1 MDSNKKKALRNKL
14 FRHLDGIVIAP
25 TAYALKTHGIT
36 DYLIERKRVSL
47 DELIKTFNA
56 NGGYLNVAL
65 RGLCS
70 QGWLSQIV
78 NNVNNTVHFK
88 VNEQS
93 ESAFKQFH
101 LYEDVVR
108 LLKMSEKYH
117 PRKFEIEPF
126 LELEKIY
133 NSFKDIKSNKALNN
147 ELDKDINN
155 QIRLHVEG
163 IIVGPTTVYL
173 GIKSMFHKYFM
184 ENRFKPE
191 EFHENHEYF
200 ERLLNILTDLG
211 WFEVENVGTYKF
223 TEYGLFFAK
232 RATAYGVTIS
242 YLPTL
247 RKLEELLFGNA
258 LILRNNSKESTE
270 LHVDREMNVWG
281 SGGAHSSYFKILDK
295 VIIDV
300 FNKPIDEQPKGIL
313 DMGCGNG
320 AFIKHLFTVIQN
332 NTLRGEM
339 LDEYPLQ
346 LIGVDY
352 NEAALQVSRRNLI
365 EADIWA
371 KVIWGDIG
379 NPELLA
385 SDLKINY
392 DIDLSDLLNVRT
404 FLDHNRVW
412 KEPKNISTKI
422 TNSTGA
428 FAYQGERIDNNM
440 VAKSL
445 KEHIENWMPYIGSH
459 GLLLIEL
466 HTVKP
471 ELVAQHIGS
480 TAATAYDLT
489 HGYSDQYIIE
499 IDEFLNIIEETGL
512 TYDKNV
518 FKKYPDSD
526 LATVSINLLKQCTT
540 KCKMN

>member
-1 MDSNKKKALRNKL
+1 MNSNTKKTLRHKL
-14 FRHLDGIVIAP
+14 FCHLDGVVIAP
-25 TAYALKTHGIT
+25 TAHALKTHGIT
-36 DYLIERKRVSL
+36 DYLIKHKKASL
-47 DELIKTFNA
+47 DKLTDTFKA
-56 NGGYLNVAL
+56 NKGYLNVAL

-70 QGWLSQIV
+70 QGWLSQSV
-78 NNVNNTVHFK
+78 DNTDNTVHFQINK
-88 VNEQS
+88 KS

-101 LYEDVVR
+101 LYEKVVQ
-108 LLKMSEKYH
+108 LLKISENYH

-126 LELEKIY
+126 LKLEETYHWFKKIK
-133 NSFKDIKSNKALNN
+133 NTN
-147 ELDKDINN
+147 ESITDLDKTIKK
-155 QIRLHVEG
+155 QILLHLEG
-163 IIVGPTTVYL
+163 IIVGPTTVFL

-184 ENRFKPE
+184 ESKFKPE
-191 EFHENHEYF
+191 EFHENYEYF
-200 ERLLNILTDLG
+200 ERLLTILTDLG
-211 WFEVENVGTYKF
+211 WFELSKDSTFKF
-223 TEYGLFFAK
+223 TDYGLFFAK

-242 YLPTL
+242 YIPTL
-247 RKLEELLFGNA
+247 RKLEELIFGNH
-258 LILRNNSKESTE
+258 LILKPKTQESVE

-281 SGGAHSSYFKILDK
+281 SGGAHSSYFKILDEA
-295 VIIDV
+295 VITI
-300 FNKPIDEQPKGIL
+300 FNKPINEQPKGIL

-320 AFIKHLFTVIQN
+320 AFLKHLFTVIEN

-352 NEAALQVSRRNLI
+352 NDAALLVTRKNLI

-379 NPELLA
+379 KPEQLA
-385 SDLKINY
+385 QDLKNNY
-392 DIDLSDLLNVRT
+392 DIELSDLLNVRT

-412 KEPKNISTKI
+412 EEPKNLSPRI

-428 FAYQGERIDNNM
+428 FAYKGERIDNNR
-440 VAKSL
+440 VAQSL
-445 KEHIENWMPYIGSH
+445 KEHFIKWKPFIETH

-471 ELVAQHIGS
+471 ELVAQKIGS

-499 IDEFLNIIEETGL
+499 IDEFLTIIEETGL
-512 TYDKNV
+512 IYDKNV

-526 LATVSINLLKQCTT
+526 IATVSINLLKSNTIV
-540 KCKMN
+540 

>member
-1 MDSNKKKALRNKL
+1 MDSNKKKTLRHKL

-25 TAYALKTHGIT
+25 TAHALKTQGVT
-36 DYLIERKRVSL
+36 DYLLEHKRVSL
-47 DELIKTFNA
+47 DDLIEVFNA

-70 QGWLSQIV
+70 QGWLNQV
-78 NNVNNTVHFK
+78 VDNTNNTVHFEL
-88 VNEQS
+88 NERS
-93 ESAFKQFH
+93 ESAFKQFY
-101 LYEDVVR
+101 LYEDVVQ

-126 LELEKIY
+126 VELEKIY
-133 NSFKDIKSNKALNN
+133 NSFKNIRNEKVLNSGVDRDIR
-147 ELDKDINN
+147 N
-155 QIRLHVEG
+155 QILLHIEG

-184 ENRFKPE
+184 ESRFKPE
-191 EFHENHEYF
+191 EFHENYEYF

-211 WFEVENVGTYKF
+211 WFELENGGTYKF

-258 LILRNNSKESTE
+258 LIFKSNSESAE

-281 SGGAHSSYFKILDK
+281 SGGAHSAYFKILDK
-295 VIIDV
+295 VVIDI
-300 FNKPIDEQPKGIL
+300 FNKPIEEQPKGIL

-352 NEAALQVSRRNLI
+352 NEAALRVSRKNLI

-385 SDLKINY
+385 SDLKDNY

-412 KEPKNISTKI
+412 EQPKGISTRT
-422 TNSTGA
+422 TNSTG
-428 FAYQGERIDNNM
+428 
-440 VAKSL
+440 
-445 KEHIENWMPYIGSH
+445 
-459 GLLLIEL
+459 
-466 HTVKP
+466 
-471 ELVAQHIGS
+471 
-480 TAATAYDLT
+480 
-489 HGYSDQYIIE
+489 
-499 IDEFLNIIEETGL
+499 
-512 TYDKNV
+512 
-518 FKKYPDSD
+518 
-526 LATVSINLLKQCTT
+526 
-540 KCKMN
+540 